1 MEQLREVW
9 RSSTRQCERQE
20 PFCIESGCWSAAN
33 GSQRVYKVT
42 SCTGKKGCHSD
53 LYRESLGA
61 VWKSRWPSWV
71 PCPNELYG
79 FCGRKATLNHA
90 HALVTVCPWYD
101 ILTSEDIKLHI
112 IIINSHSEEEG
123 SIPEESVSIKR
134 ISACLFS
141 TTQTFTSKMQ
151 ALVVHERVKAL
162 KGESDL

>member
-90 HALVTVCPWYD
+90 HALVTVCPWHPRT
-101 ILTSEDIKLHI
+101 LSSTSSSSTHTVRKKDQFQKSL
-112 IIINSHSEEEG
+112 
-123 SIPEESVSIKR
+123 SVSKE
-134 ISACLFS
+134 SL
-141 TTQTFTSKMQ
+141 
-151 ALVVHERVKAL
+151 LVYSQLPRPSHL
-162 KGESDL
+162 KCRLWWSMREWKL